1 MQRYCAS
8 CGAPLAEGA
17 LVCGSCGKSAAQ
29 SGGASVGNAPPAA
42 GSGGLAENVA
52 GMLAYVTFIPA
63 IIFLL
68 LEPYSRNRFIRFH
81 SFQCIFL
88 SVALFVIHIVLMF
101 IPIIGWLI
109 SLFVSLAALVLWIV
123 LLIKAYQGQKFK
135 VPFIG
140 DLAEKQANA

>member
-1 MQRYCAS
+1 MPPRGILFRSTDCVKLAGKDRAS
-8 CGAPLAEGA
+8 SNRFIFSSYQQ
-17 LVCGSCGKSAAQ
+17 GSAIVDTPRLMAQFEDKVAFGKSAAQ

-101 IPIIGWLI
+101 IP
-109 SLFVSLAALVLWIV
+109 
-123 LLIKAYQGQKFK
+123 
-135 VPFIG
+135 
-140 DLAEKQANA
+140 

>member
-68 LEPYSRNRFIRFH
+68 LEPYSRNRGVGIVGGR
-81 SFQCIFL
+81 L
-88 SVALFVIHIVLMF
+88 GGVGVIGLMGLGGEGAGGGIV
-101 IPIIGWLI
+101 
-109 SLFVSLAALVLWIV
+109 
-123 LLIKAYQGQKFK
+123 
-135 VPFIG
+135 
-140 DLAEKQANA
+140 